1 MVKSIKNNLDFKKVQ
16 MKSQT
21 LKFTQA
27 KENFKVF
34 TSRTYVFYMGFAN
47 GGIKKYG
54 IGSEIL
60 WGGTL
65 IGCINPMSKNSS
77 PQVDWKIYIGHQVF

>member
-34 TSRTYVFYMGFAN
+34 TSRTYVFDMGFAN
-47 GGIKKYG
+47 GGIN
-54 IGSEIL
+54 IIWHRE
-60 WGGTL
+60 
-65 IGCINPMSKNSS
+65 
-77 PQVDWKIYIGHQVF
+77 